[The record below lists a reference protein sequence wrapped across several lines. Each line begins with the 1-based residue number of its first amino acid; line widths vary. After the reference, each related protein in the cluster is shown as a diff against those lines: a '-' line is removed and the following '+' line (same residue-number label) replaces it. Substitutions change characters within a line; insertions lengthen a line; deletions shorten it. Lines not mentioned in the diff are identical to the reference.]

1 MCRCLV
7 IDRSYFRPI
16 SSALLIALLA
26 ACQRAPETPQ
36 AAPDQPLDAVRV
48 ALPSPGPEPAP
59 RPEGEK
65 PAWSGTSASATL
77 AYPDERLLTVACEAG
92 RLVVTRHAPTDKGA
106 SALFALIGN
115 GTILRLPVEAV
126 AAPGAKWP
134 EWRGNIAAGDEKVKV
149 FLGQKLDATLPG
161 AGKIEVPG
169 GAELKA
175 VVKGCA
181 PGGAALNDPS
191 AAQPEASNGTG
202 EDQ

>member
-7 IDRSYFRPI
+7 IDRSYCRPI

-26 ACQRAPETPQ
+26 ACSRAPETSQ

-48 ALPSPGPEPAP
+48 ALPSPGPERAP
-59 RPEGEK
+59 RPEGQK
-65 PAWSGTSASATL
+65 PAWSGNATSATL
-77 AYPDERLLTVACEAG
+77 AFPDEPLLTVSCEAG
-92 RLVVTRHAPTDKGA
+92 RLVVIRHAPADKGA

-126 AAPGAKWP
+126 TVPGTKWP
-134 EWRGNIAAGDEKVKV
+134 EWRGNIGAGDEKVKV
-149 FLGQKLDATLPG
+149 FLGQKLEATLPG
-161 AGKIEVPG
+161 AGKVEVPA

-175 VVKGCA
+175 VVERCA
-181 PGGAALNDPS
+181 PGGAALSDPS
-191 AAQPEASNGTG
+191 PAQPEASDGAG

>member
-1 MCRCLV
+1 MTRVASSVLATLILV
-7 IDRSYFRPI
+7 SC
-16 SSALLIALLA
+16 S
-26 ACQRAPETPQ
+26 RAPQAPQ

-48 ALPSPGPEPAP
+48 ALPSPGPERAP
-59 RPEGEK
+59 RPEEQK
-65 PAWSGTSASATL
+65 PAWSGNATSATL

-126 AAPGAKWP
+126 TVPGTKWP

-161 AGKIEVPG
+161 AGKIEVPA

-175 VVKGCA
+175 VVEGCA
-181 PGGAALNDPS
+181 PGGTALNDPS
-191 AAQPEASNGTG
+191 PAQPGASNGAG